1 MIDTVKISTEKFE
14 IGDYGLFVL
23 NVTNKNLK
31 ELMEEIKPGTNIIY
45 SIKAHLKEIN
55 DGIYRP
61 RIEYV
66 YPLHRNPTIY
76 IEFSIPKLLFG
87 QNLSE
92 VTEKNYVDVV
102 NKLITILKD
111 LKITVTED
119 AINNAFVKRVDF
131 SKNYALKEGLTCKD
145 VLSLL
150 SKASYSHM
158 KLHVIKEDEYIKFYS
173 KSKALLFYDKQREL
187 KKHNSILPANYVQDS
202 SILRTEIQIKGKHI
216 LDKLTEHNT
225 FREIFN
231 EQLFKLVFDKHLRKL
246 NKRIPDAF
254 TSEEELIDL
263 YQKKPIELA
272 KKMAILHAQEKH
284 DSYNAA
290 IEDIITNYGK
300 NFLKAH
306 NCILIEKDG
315 LKFILLKFL
324 EEIKDYTPLFN
335 SS

>member
-1 MIDTVKISTEKFE
+1 MIDTIKISTEKFK
-14 IGDYGLFVL
+14 IGDYDLFVL
-23 NVTNKNLK
+23 DKTNKSLK
-31 ELMEEIKPGTNIIY
+31 GLMEMLKLYPNVMY

-55 DGIYRP
+55 DGKYRP

-66 YPLHRNPTIY
+66 YPLYRNPTIY

-92 VTEKNYVDVV
+92 VTEKNDINVV

-111 LKITVTED
+111 LNITVTED

-131 SKNYALKEGLTCKD
+131 SKNYELKDDLTCKD

-150 SKASYSHM
+150 SKVSYPRM
-158 KLHVIKEDEYIKFYS
+158 KLHVIKEEEYIKFYN
-173 KSKALLFYDKQREL
+173 KSMALLFYDKQKEL
-187 KKHNSILPANYVQDS
+187 KKHNSKLPTNYEQDIP
-202 SILRTEIQIKGKHI
+202 ILRIEIQIKGKNI

-225 FREIFN
+225 FKEIFS
-231 EQLFKLVFDKHLRKL
+231 EQLFKHVFYKYLMKL
-246 NKRIPDAF
+246 NKCIPDTF
-254 TSEEELIDL
+254 TNEKELTDL
-263 YQKKPIELA
+263 YKGKTNELSN
-272 KKMAILHAQEKH
+272 KMVIFSAQEKY
-284 DSYNAA
+284 DNYNEA
-290 IEDIITNYGK
+290 IQHLTKIYPK
-300 NFLKAH
+300 YFLKRY
-306 NCILIEKDG
+306 NCILIKKEG

>member
-1 MIDTVKISTEKFE
+1 MIDTIKISTEKFK

-23 NVTNKNLK
+23 NETNKNLK

-45 SIKAHLKEIN
+45 SIKAHLKEII

-66 YPLHRNPTIY
+66 YSIHRNPTIY

-92 VTEKNYVDVV
+92 VTEKNYGDVV

-131 SKNYALKEGLTCKD
+131 SKNYNLKDGLTCKD

-150 SKASYSHM
+150 SKVSYPRM
-158 KLHVIKEDEYIKFYS
+158 KLHVIKEDEYIKFYG
-173 KSKALLFYDKQREL
+173 KSMALLFYDKQKEL
-187 KKHNSILPANYVQDS
+187 KKHNSKLPANYEQDIP
-202 SILRTEIQIKGKHI
+202 ILRIEIQIKGKNI
-216 LDKLTEHNT
+216 LNKLTEHNT
-225 FREIFN
+225 FREIFS
-231 EQLFKLVFDKHLRKL
+231 EQLFKLVFDKYLRKL
-246 NKRIPDAF
+246 NKRIPDIIAN
-254 TSEEELIDL
+254 EEELIDL

-272 KKMAILHAQEKH
+272 KRMAIFRAQEKY
-284 DSYNAA
+284 DNYNEA
-290 IEDIITNYGK
+290 IHHLTKIYPK
-300 NFLKAH
+300 YFLKRY
-306 NCILIEKDG
+306 NCILIKKDG